1 MVLAFLIEQNCSN
14 NLFLISIIETYNQ
27 KKVFKLSN
35 WVLINQELFRTK
47 YDLSYKGDQG
57 QIPLES
63 YIQIDCLEFI
73 DALYDDHKTVQ
84 IQQGVQIRF

>member
-1 MVLAFLIEQNCSN
+1 M
-14 NLFLISIIETYNQ
+14 
-27 KKVFKLSN
+27 LSN
-35 WVLINQELFRTK
+35 QVLIFHELSFRTK
-47 YDLSYKGDQG
+47 YDLNSDPQLGDQG

-73 DALYDDHKTVQ
+73 DALYDDHKTEQ

>member
-1 MVLAFLIEQNCSN
+1 MTAKIEIH
-14 NLFLISIIETYNQ
+14 L

-35 WVLINQELFRTK
+35 WVLINHESFRTK
-47 YDLSYKGDQG
+47 YDLNSKGDQG